1 VARTSQAPGE
11 GGEKSEKALRTLT
24 PIIALFVEGEQ
35 DHMEDGG
42 MYRIALKMLFGDRAK
57 FFGIVAGLTFAA
69 LLIIQQAGLFFGL
82 LERSYSGIRDVP
94 AANVWVMDPQSKLL
108 DDIKP
113 MLDRELHRVRGVA
126 GVLWAVPYYRGG
138 LTARLSDGRLQDI
151 FLIGLDDTTLTG
163 GPYRM
168 VQGQL
173 LDLRASQAVI
183 VDRAGAEGKL
193 ARPASTPGGPRRPLA
208 VGDTLEINDQRA
220 VVVGLAEGPRI
231 WGDNPVIYTT
241 YSRAFHFTPA
251 QRRRL
256 SYILVRT
263 APGHDP
269 AAVCRRIGRATGL
282 AARTAD
288 ELRDLTVTYM
298 LHETAIPMLFGVSVA
313 FGFLIGTAIAGQM
326 FYNFTIE
333 NLRHFGTLKAL
344 GLSNMALARMVLL
357 QALTVGVIG
366 WSLGLGLASAIGWQ
380 MRGTDLGFLLPW
392 HLFVGS
398 LAAIL
403 LISAGAALLSLRRVV
418 RLEPAIV
425 FRG

>member
-1 VARTSQAPGE
+1 M
-11 GGEKSEKALRTLT
+11 
-24 PIIALFVEGEQ
+24 F
-35 DHMEDGG
+35 
-42 MYRIALKMLFGDRAK
+42 RIALEMLFGDRAK

-69 LLIIQQAGLFFGL
+69 LLIIQQAGLFCGL
-82 LERSYSGIRDVP
+82 MERSYSAIRDVP
-94 AANVWVMDPQSKLL
+94 AANVWVMDPQSKFM
-108 DDIKP
+108 DDVKP

-126 GVLWAVPYYRGG
+126 GVEWAVPYYRGG
-138 LTARLSDGRLQDI
+138 LTARLADGRLQDV
-151 FLIGLDDTTLTG
+151 FLIGLDDATLVG

-168 VQGQL
+168 VKGQL
-173 LDLRASQAVI
+173 LDLRQSQGII
-183 VDRAGAEGKL
+183 VDRGAAEGKL
-193 ARPASTPGGPRRPLA
+193 ARPSATPGGTRRPLT
-208 VGDTLEINDQRA
+208 VGDSLEINDQRA
-220 VVVGLAEGPRI
+220 VVVGIAEAPRI
-231 WGDNPVIYTT
+231 WGDLPVVYTT
-241 YSRAFHFTPA
+241 YSRAFRFTPA

-263 APGHDP
+263 SQGHDP
-269 AAVCRRIGRATGL
+269 ADVCRRINRATGM

-288 ELRDLTVTYM
+288 ELRDLTVAFM
-298 LHETAIPMLFGVSVA
+298 LQETAIPMLFGVSVA

-344 GLSNMALARMVLL
+344 GLSNAALARMVLL
-357 QALTVGVIG
+357 QALTVGLIG
-366 WSLGLGLASAIGWQ
+366 WALGLGAASALGWY

-392 HLFVGS
+392 QLFLGS

-403 LISAGAALLSLRRVV
+403 LISAGAALLSLRRVL